1 MRNVCACV
9 LYAHVVIYVH
19 AHKWR
24 REEDVRGT
32 LYSSP
37 PCVLEKQFL
46 SEPQMCLWSTCCTY
60 FSVSFYSCGITGVY
74 EYICLFRWVLGS
86 NLKSPCLTNNWSH
99 LLSHLTSE
107 YVFAKFV
114 CNYFNSEA
122 ITNGLAF
129 FFIENTLF
137 SHTVHPNQSFP
148 SLHFSQSHPH
158 PPPIFIRSS
167 PLPFPFR
174 KGQPSR

>member
-9 LYAHVVIYVH
+9 SYAHVVIYVH

-32 LYSSP
+32 LYTSP
-37 PCVLEKQFL
+37 PCVLDKQFL
-46 SEPQMCLWSTCCTY
+46 SEPQMCLWSTSCIY

-86 NLKSPCLTNNWSH
+86 NLKSPCLTNNWSD

-107 YVFAKFV
+107 YVLLNLYVIISILKQLQMV
-114 CNYFNSEA
+114 
-122 ITNGLAF
+122 LL
-129 FFIENTLF
+129 FFIENTLL
-137 SHTVHPNQSFP
+137 SHAMHPNQSFP
-148 SLHFSQSHPH
+148 SLHFSQSHPP
-158 PPPIFIRSS
+158 PPPISIRSS
-167 PLPFPFR
+167 PLPFPFT